1 MSFPKARILRFNE
14 EMTCAPP
21 PGKYD
26 PKFEKKVIG
35 VTIDKSKRFNEKKA
49 GMGGGSING
58 STESLDS
65 ACSRC
70 TSHSH
75 NQVVFRT
82 PQMPKKRVFA
92 TPRSAVETSQNR
104 RTGTTTGLKTK
115 KKLNDIF
122 MQEKENL
129 LEQTPDKEQA
139 YCIFGKDQEISSLLN
154 EISELKKSMLKME
167 NSSDILLNNLR
178 SEFETSFNRLSAEL
192 EQSKNELEKEREGH
206 KKSLD
211 DFKSHVSILEENIKN
226 CNAINS
232 NLEEQLAEK
241 QISLEEMSNKH
252 IQIEKE
258 LKEAKETIEKLLAN
272 HASEIKALKQRCS
285 EEIEEIT
292 TAAEL
297 NLDLVT
303 QRMENKIKEFQR
315 EVENNQVDETVDF
328 VEKINEIGDV
338 IKEKVKL
345 FDSQILD
352 ILNKLKIIEEDLQKK
367 SIEIID
373 SLKLSNEVHEDK
385 LKEYVK
391 VCESLETQKVTNLEQ
406 KILIVELQD
415 KVDMLENEIGKLKK
429 QCNKYEVIQNEASKT
444 IHVLSQ
450 RLFESESEVEKQ
462 NEIRNEMKLRINAL
476 EEQIRNLIYENNQ
489 LNNNLSDLRG
499 AIVAEVKE
507 VEKIL
512 LGKVDNYKKKAAEET
527 HKYRLLLEERQNQI
541 DSLMKE
547 LEFYKN
553 KAVET
558 SECIM
563 LCQSRLTSYKEEI
576 KELSLK
582 FNDLDDEYNEK
593 MSAQK
598 NLYSIL
604 NKDYKKLQEEFQYEK
619 DRQQNEIESLYLKNS
634 DLEKQMKE
642 KIEEVK
648 DLQTSLEET
657 KLKLRKTEK
666 ELEETYDVVH
676 EKEQVIEDLA
686 SKLDHYTDCA
696 QKTTQQINSLK
707 KINEDLEG
715 DLKRMEEIINEKD
728 LNIESLSVELSESK
742 SYVQTVTEHFVTL
755 MNELGEKD
763 DKCES
768 LTNELEMKN
777 VNMIQVSEEYEKM
790 KKLYESETNRA
801 TELEKDLRDTQRDNE
816 KYVDE
821 LISELVLEKERCTE
835 LSQTVDEVKRKNAV
849 LDKAIED
856 LENKLKET
864 ENIEVL
870 KKKMRILEGNIE
882 ELKMENVDFS
892 NEIEALY
899 REIEDSEKEVEELK
913 TEKKK
918 MSNTLNELKGEKR
931 DLMEMIK
938 QQQEE
943 MELLTNE
950 ISRQQEQIDELK
962 QMKNDRIDELRAEF
976 QTEVENEVLMLQ
988 QTLEE
993 KQKIVNQLQAKEQDL
1008 VYKLKAAEAD
1018 LIAAE
1023 TEKKNSEDK
1032 LKDISEKNAELNNKL
1047 CAMEKRKNEYK
1058 LYAIDLE
1065 QDIKTLK
1072 DQLSVL
1078 QDDKEKLKEQY
1089 HEESMKTASVEA
1101 TVADLECRNREL
1113 ESIIGPFKDQ
1123 LMKYESERADLL
1135 KKSATTEKELRAL
1148 ELAHA
1153 KALGHHNHKQKIKHV
1168 VHLTE
1173 QIAELKTELD
1183 KLRSENTMLR
1193 ATVLE
1198 AQKEASLRNKRRDKE
1213 NETSPLKVSKT
1224 KIVGR
1229 ASSPALKER
1238 TNAH

>member
-1 MSFPKARILRFNE
+1 MSFPKAKILRFNE

-35 VTIDKSKRFNEKKA
+35 VTIDKSKRFNEKKG
-49 GMGGGSING
+49 GMGGGSINA

-70 TSHSH
+70 SSHTHS
-75 NQVVFRT
+75 QVVFRT

-92 TPRSAVETSQNR
+92 TPRSAIETSQNR
-104 RTGTTTGLKTK
+104 RTSTTGLKTK

-122 MQEKENL
+122 MQEKENI
-129 LEQTPDKEQA
+129 LEQTPEREQA
-139 YCIFGKDQEISSLLN
+139 YCLLGKDQEISSLLN
-154 EISELKKSMLKME
+154 EIAELKKSMSKME

-192 EQSKNELEKEREGH
+192 EQSKSELEKEREGQ
-206 KKSLD
+206 KKSLN
-211 DFKSHVSILEENIKN
+211 DFKSHISVLEENIIN

-232 NLEEQLAEK
+232 NLEQQLAEK

-258 LKEAKETIEKLLAN
+258 LKEAKETIDKLLAN
-272 HASEIKALKQRCS
+272 HASEIKALKQKCS
-285 EEIEEIT
+285 DEIEEIT

-297 NLDLVT
+297 NLDLIT
-303 QRMENKIKEFQR
+303 QKMENKMKEFQK
-315 EVENNQVDETVDF
+315 EVENSQMDEAVDF
-328 VEKINEIGDV
+328 IDKINEISDV

-345 FDSQILD
+345 FDSQILEA
-352 ILNKLKIIEEDLQKK
+352 LTKLKVIEEDLQKK

-385 LKEYVK
+385 LKEHIR
-391 VCESLETQKVTNLEQ
+391 VCESLETQKVINLEQ

-415 KVDMLENEIGKLKK
+415 KVDILENEIGKLKK

-489 LNNNLSDLRG
+489 LNNNLSDLRT

-527 HKYRLLLEERQNQI
+527 HKYRILLEERQNQI

-547 LEFYKN
+547 LEYYKN

-563 LCQSRLTSYKEEI
+563 LCQSRITSYKEEI

-582 FNDLDDEYNEK
+582 FNELDDEYNEK
-593 MSAQK
+593 MNAQK

-604 NKDYKKLQEEFQYEK
+604 NEDYRKLQEKYQYEK
-619 DRQQNEIESLYLKNS
+619 DIHQNELEHLHLAKS
-634 DLEKQMKE
+634 DLEKEME
-642 KIEEVK
+642 GKIEEVAN
-648 DLQTSLEET
+648 LQLSLEET
-657 KLKLRKTEK
+657 QLKLTKTEK
-666 ELEETYDVVH
+666 ELEDLQVVVH
-676 EKEQVIEDLA
+676 EKEQAVEDLA
-686 SKLDHYTDCA
+686 LKLDHYTDCA
-696 QKTTQQINSLK
+696 QNTTQQINFLK
-707 KINEDLEG
+707 KTNDDLEA
-715 DLKRMEEIINEKD
+715 DLKKMEEIINEKD
-728 LNIESLSVELSESK
+728 LSIETLSVELSESK
-742 SYVQTVTEHFVTL
+742 SYVQTVTEHFVSL

-763 DKCES
+763 NKCES
-768 LTNELEMKN
+768 LTTEIEMKN
-777 VNMIQVSEEYEKM
+777 ANMIQVSEEYEKM
-790 KKLYESETNRA
+790 KKLYESEANRVA
-801 TELEKDLRDTQRDNE
+801 ELEKDLRDTQRDNE

-835 LSQTVDEVKRKNAV
+835 LTQTVDDVKHKNAV
-849 LDKAIED
+849 LDKTVED

-864 ENIEVL
+864 ENVEIL

-899 REIEDSEKEVEELK
+899 REIEDSEREVEELK
-913 TEKKK
+913 SEKKK
-918 MSNTLNELKGEKR
+918 ISHQLNELKGEKT

-943 MELLTNE
+943 MELITNE

-962 QMKNDRIDELRAEF
+962 QMKNDKIDELRAEF

-1023 TEKKNSEDK
+1023 TEKKNSENK
-1032 LKDISEKNAELNNKL
+1032 LHDISEKNVELNSKL
-1047 CAMEKRKNEYK
+1047 SAMEKRKNEYK

-1065 QDIKTLK
+1065 QDVKILK
-1072 DQLSVL
+1072 EQLSVL
-1078 QDDKEKLKEQY
+1078 QDEKEKLKEQY
-1089 HEESMKTASVEA
+1089 HEESMKTTSIEA

-1113 ESIIGPFKDQ
+1113 ESIIGPFKEQ

-1135 KKSATTEKELRAL
+1135 QKSATTEKELRAL

-1153 KALGHHNHKQKIKHV
+1153 KTLGHHNHKQKIKHV

-1183 KLRSENTMLR
+1183 KLRTENTVLR
-1193 ATVLE
+1193 ASVLE

-1213 NETSPLKVSKT
+1213 NETSPMKVSKT